1 MKFFLKY
8 VGMEARYQLPPTVR
22 MLVSSVL
29 VVTSATRKQINRQNQ
44 RRGNKLAVQSGHKM
58 RGCR

>member
-1 MKFFLKY
+1 
-8 VGMEARYQLPPTVR
+8 MEARYQLPPTVR
-22 MLVSSVL
+22 MPVSSAL
-29 VVTSATRKQINRQNQ
+29 AVTSATRKQINRQNQ